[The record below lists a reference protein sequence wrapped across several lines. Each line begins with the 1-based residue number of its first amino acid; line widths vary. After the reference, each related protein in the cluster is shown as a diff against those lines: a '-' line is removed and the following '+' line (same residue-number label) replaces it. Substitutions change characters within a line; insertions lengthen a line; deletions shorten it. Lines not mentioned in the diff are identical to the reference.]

1 MQSILDYLFWAFSS
15 FSPAVLFLLVI
26 FFGLYVYW
34 RGSMETRKNASSVFD
49 IFLLSIL
56 GGLIAGRIIYVL
68 SNWGDFSQTVW
79 WWLPYERYG
88 DQVYLFRLL
97 PWKFLNIFDGG
108 LDILVMFVAYL
119 LSSSF
124 LSSFVKRWSWKDTF
138 PTIFFSGETMLSF
151 SFLLLGLSNQNTTWL
166 YEGLILLISP
176 VISIILITYVNKI
189 QKPQRE
195 RKIYLWANVL
205 LSTLTGSGVGY
216 IYLSGGLD
224 IFEKVTVIIFLVWV
238 AIGVLV
244 FFLVARK
251 TENIVIEKVSSVR
264 SIEVGSPV
272 KLSK

>member
-1 MQSILDYLFWAFSS
+1 
-15 FSPAVLFLLVI
+15 
-26 FFGLYVYW
+26 
-34 RGSMETRKNASSVFD
+34 METRKNASSVFD

-205 LSTLTGSGVGY
+205 LSTLTGGGVGY